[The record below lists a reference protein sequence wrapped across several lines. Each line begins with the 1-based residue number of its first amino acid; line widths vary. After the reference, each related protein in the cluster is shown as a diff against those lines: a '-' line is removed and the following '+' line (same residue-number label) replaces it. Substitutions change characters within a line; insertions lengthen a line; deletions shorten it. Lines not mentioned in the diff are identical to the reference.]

1 MVHASEKPPLAV
13 RQSSDTPNRP
23 SLTWRLGWY
32 YFMTTCATDSPV
44 AATSLKLPE
53 ELKRRIERLATAANK
68 TPHAFMVD
76 ALAREA
82 ERAEL
87 RARFADEAAR
97 SEEEAVASGKA
108 FELAATF
115 DYLAERVS
123 GTKARRPKARA
134 WRRSK

>member
-1 MVHASEKPPLAV
+1 MTTEKPNLNVP
-13 RQSSDTPNRP
+13 
-23 SLTWRLGWY
+23 
-32 YFMTTCATDSPV
+32 M

-53 ELKRRIERLATAANK
+53 DLKRRIERLASAANK

-82 ERAEL
+82 ERSEL
-87 RARFADEAAR
+87 RARFADEAAI
-97 SEEEAVASGKA
+97 SEEEAFSSGKS

-115 DYLAERVS
+115 DYLTARAS
-123 GTKARRPKARA
+123 GAKARRPKARA

>member
-1 MVHASEKPPLAV
+1 MTTEKPNLNAP
-13 RQSSDTPNRP
+13 
-23 SLTWRLGWY
+23 
-32 YFMTTCATDSPV
+32 M

-53 ELKRRIERLATAANK
+53 DLKRRIERLASAANK

-82 ERAEL
+82 ERSEL
-87 RARFADEAAR
+87 RARFADEAAI
-97 SEEEAVASGKA
+97 SEEEAFSSGKS

-115 DYLAERVS
+115 DYLTARAS
-123 GTKARRPKARA
+123 GAKARRPKARA